1 MYSIYFTLFYFIS
14 FYFNL
19 IYFNL
24 FYYISNFIFFYFTV
38 PINNVLSFPCR
49 AWGHD
54 QILLQV
60 ESDNKV
66 ARTFYRKLGFEEL
79 LTDMSEKRYDTN
91 GLYLTMVTA
100 PKVLLRKVIK

>member
-1 MYSIYFTLFYFIS
+1 MESYCHPYNEL
-14 FYFNL
+14 L
-19 IYFNL
+19 IL
-24 FYYISNFIFFYFTV
+24 LSPLSHFIFLF
-38 PINNVLSFPCR
+38 R

-79 LTDMSEKRYDTN
+79 LTDMSEKRYDTG

>member
-1 MYSIYFTLFYFIS
+1 MFAAVIRITPFHEEYLIVNLTIALKKILSIVSY
-14 FYFNL
+14 
-19 IYFNL
+19 
-24 FYYISNFIFFYFTV
+24 NFPF
-38 PINNVLSFPCR
+38 R

-79 LTDMSEKRYDTN
+79 LTDMSEKRYDTG

>member
-1 MYSIYFTLFYFIS
+1 MESYYHPYNELLILLSPLPYFI
-14 FYFNL
+14 F
-19 IYFNL
+19 L
-24 FYYISNFIFFYFTV
+24 F
-38 PINNVLSFPCR
+38 R

-79 LTDMSEKRYDTN
+79 LTDMSEKRYDTG